1 MAEEQ
6 AAPAR
11 RRRGRPKGSGTAS
24 RGTGARSTGTRRR
37 RLQGP
42 ELVESLNQMVN
53 DLIKENRRLKR
64 LLDKL
69 VVKGGPS
76 DAGSVERSLRSL
88 QRRVQRAVTPAPMSR
103 RRRSATPA
111 TAPRRRRRTGEG

>member
-6 AAPAR
+6 TAAPR
-11 RRRGRPKGSGTAS
+11 RRRGRPPGSGA
-24 RGTGARSTGTRRR
+24 GARGTGTRRR
-37 RLQGP
+37 RLQGT

-64 LLDKL
+64 QLDRL

-76 DAGSVERSLRSL
+76 DSGSVERSLRSL
-88 QRRVQRAVTPAPMSR
+88 QRRVQRAVAPAPTAR

-111 TAPRRRRRTGEG
+111 AAPRRRRRRTAEAEG

>member
-1 MAEEQ
+1 MTEEQ
-6 AAPAR
+6 PAPPR
-11 RRRGRPKGSGTAS
+11 RRRGRPPGSGT
-24 RGTGARSTGTRRR
+24 GTRSTGTRRR

-64 LLDKL
+64 QLDKL
-69 VVKGGPS
+69 VVKGGSS

-88 QRRVQRAVTPAPMSR
+88 QRRVQRAVAPGTTTR
-103 RRRSATPA
+103 RRRSAAPA
-111 TAPRRRRRTGEG
+111 TGARRRRRRTTETEG

>member
-1 MAEEQ
+1 MTEEQ
-6 AAPAR
+6 TAPAR
-11 RRRGRPKGSGTAS
+11 RRRGRPKGI
-24 RGTGARSTGTRRR
+24 GTGTRSTGTRRR

-64 LLDKL
+64 QLDKL

-76 DAGSVERSLRSL
+76 DSGSVERSLRSL
-88 QRRVQRAVTPAPMSR
+88 QRRVQRAVAPAPTAR

-111 TAPRRRRRTGEG
+111 TATRRRRRGTAAAEG

>member
-1 MAEEQ
+1 MTEEQ
-6 AAPAR
+6 AAPPR
-11 RRRGRPKGSGTAS
+11 RRRGRPKGSATVT
-24 RGTGARSTGTRRR
+24 RGTGTRSTGTRRR
-37 RLQGP
+37 LQGT

-64 LLDKL
+64 QLDKL
-69 VVKGGPS
+69 VVQGGPS

-88 QRRVQRAVTPAPMSR
+88 QRRVQRAVAPAPTAR

-111 TAPRRRRRTGEG
+111 TATRRRRRAEA

>member
-1 MAEEQ
+1 MTEEQ
-6 AAPAR
+6 TAPAR
-11 RRRGRPKGSGTAS
+11 RRRGRPKGSGT
-24 RGTGARSTGTRRR
+24 GTRSTGTRR

-64 LLDKL
+64 QLDKL

-76 DAGSVERSLRSL
+76 DSGSVERSLRSL
-88 QRRVQRAVTPAPMSR
+88 QRRVQRAVAPAPAAR

-111 TAPRRRRRTGEG
+111 PAPRRRRRRTADAEG